1 MLNAASKRSFGFFSG
16 LKKMAAA
23 PLRLANMAVSD
34 GTANNH
40 PLGNITEKFDEEAHE
55 WKSIIV
61 AGAYELNS
69 FQGTDQV
76 IQPNFGTLD
85 NPHLIFTSDIPYRFV
100 GCTGAPNEDD
110 YEGHE
115 MMYMLLRE
123 GPLQRCMSC
132 GQVFKLVRLR
142 DEQNTQN
149 EYYKRDFVENDLQ
162 DMGDADHWIQL
173 HPIRFMMMNTYEHT
187 HFETPSDG
195 SYLLKNEDD
204 HDRLMVDPAYR
215 LEQLSIAQDKRQ
227 VVNHVEDFLQKA
239 SFPNEN
245 PEPVEYS
252 KNNYENLV
260 QAGLAIERLRNHFKA
275 VQRFQIRSVL
285 DPANH
290 ERREKRMQG
299 RALERTQKSHALYL
313 NDHTESELQYRD
325 YYESDDEALGLLALD
340 FNQERQEIL
349 SNPNYKL
356 HNFVFLEQ
364 YSSNKTPDSTSYIDK
379 KVFRFNYRQAQYS
392 EEDYLRK
399 ERRMRDRLAASGFQD
414 KMDQHTKQNAEKAVG
429 ILGASAEKL
438 PFYELVVN
446 QAVEN
451 YRNFFESDLEE
462 DFEFVSS
469 LPLTEKKA
477 FASTF
482 DTSLLV
488 REPES
493 EAGVF
498 LIRREAEPEEG
509 VVRTIVDD
517 FQKGLE
523 LLNQVRV
530 LSGVNRNQDIL
541 GEALQKAMQKREE
554 GKADKVQE

>member
-1 MLNAASKRSFGFFSG
+1 MLNAATKRSFGFFSS

-23 PLRLANMAVSD
+23 PMRLANVAASD
-34 GTANNH
+34 GYANYH
-40 PLGNITEKFDEEAHE
+40 PLGNVTEKFDEEAQE

-61 AGAYELNS
+61 AGAYELNA

-142 DEQNTQN
+142 DEKNTQN
-149 EYYKRDFVENDLQ
+149 EYYKRDFVENDVQ
-162 DMGDADHWIQL
+162 DVGEADHWIQL

-195 SYLLKNEDD
+195 VFLLKNEDD

-215 LEQLSIAQDKRQ
+215 LEQLAIAEKKRDI
-227 VVNHVEDFLQKA
+227 VNHVEEYIKYA
-239 SFPNEN
+239 GKPAGA
-245 PEPVEYS
+245 EPVEYS
-252 KNNYENLV
+252 KNNYENLI

-275 VQRFQIRSVL
+275 VQRFQIRAVL
-285 DPANH
+285 DPVNH
-290 ERREKRMQG
+290 ERREKRMQE
-299 RALERTQKSHALYL
+299 RALERTQKYHAIYL
-313 NDHTESELQYRD
+313 NEHSEPELQYRD
-325 YYESDDEALGLLALD
+325 YYESDEEALAGLNLD
-340 FNQERQEIL
+340 LNFERQAIL
-349 SNPNYKL
+349 SNPSYKL
-356 HNFVFLEQ
+356 DNFVFLEQ

-392 EEDYLRK
+392 HEDYIRK

-414 KMDQHTKQNAEKAVG
+414 KVDALTKQNAEAAAGVAG
-429 ILGASAEKL
+429 SSTQKL
-438 PFYELVVN
+438 PLYELLVN

-462 DFEFVSS
+462 DFEFVAD
-469 LPLTEKKA
+469 LPLSEKKA
-477 FASTF
+477 FASTM

-488 REPES
+488 KEPETEVTVALVS
-493 EAGVF
+493 RSV
-498 LIRREAEPEEG
+498 EPEEG
-509 VVRTIVDD
+509 VVRTIVDE
-517 FQKGLE
+517 FQEGLE
-523 LLNQVRV
+523 VLKQVRN
-530 LSGVNRNQDIL
+530 LTGVNRNQEIL
-541 GEALQKAMQKREE
+541 GEALQKAMQKRQE
-554 GKADKVQE
+554 GNGSKE